1 VSSVAE
7 EVAALR
13 GTRSAT
19 LRDLITH
26 PPFARLLAAM
36 SVSSLGDWVGFLAV
50 TSLVTDLAAGT
61 ATAGFAVA
69 GLMIARTLPAVLLG
83 PLAGAL
89 VDRVDRKRIMI
100 TADLSRGAMYAAM
113 VFLDQLATIY
123 VLSFAIESLSL
134 VWGPA
139 RDASLPN
146 LVPRRQLANANSI
159 ALASTYGTLPLGGI
173 VFAVLVSVND
183 LLVPLLPFLDA
194 HDVGVPLFLDA
205 GTFLFS
211 AAMLSRVTIRTPSTA
226 RVAGPLDFSRIWR
239 DVVDGVRFLR
249 EDSMASA
256 MTAGIVVAF
265 SAVGAVLALG
275 RIFVEGSLDA
285 GSRGW
290 GFIVTSF
297 GIGMGLG
304 MAGANQVARVIQRV
318 SVFPWSMVAA
328 ALSLFVLAA
337 MPNLGFASVMT
348 VWLGAFCGIAWV
360 TGYTLLQENVQD
372 EFRGRTFA
380 SLTVLSR
387 MGLFLS
393 LASFPTLAGIYGSA
407 GARFGLDGV
416 RLALASAGLAV
427 AIAGLQT
434 RRLLKRYRL
443 SRPEPLTLVPKL
455 KRPPATGFFIAFE
468 GVEGA
473 GKGTMIDLAERH
485 LREEGYDVLVTRE
498 PGGTALGERVRSL
511 LLDPGTGTLDARTEA
526 LLFAASRAQTVHS
539 VIRPALAEGKVVLCD
554 RYVDSS
560 LAYQGWGRG
569 LGEQDILTLNVW
581 ATQGLFPD
589 LVILLHLEP
598 ERGLLRS
605 TEAPDRMELEGQ
617 DFHAK
622 VADAYLKI
630 AEEHPERFV
639 VVDADRDPAEVFDA
653 VREAIER
660 ALEREEDIRRPNAV
674 TPAGGTTAEDGPR
687 DGAGGPAADGA
698 DPGAPAGS

>member
-1 VSSVAE
+1 VASVADQ
-7 EVAALR
+7 VAALR

-19 LRDLITH
+19 LRDLVTH

-50 TSLVTDLAAGT
+50 ATLVADLAGGRGA
-61 ATAGFAVA
+61 AFSVA
-69 GLMIARTLPAVLLG
+69 GLMIARTLPAVLFG
-83 PLAGAL
+83 PVAGAL
-89 VDRVDRKRIMI
+89 VDRLDRKRIMI
-100 TADLSRGAMYAAM
+100 TADVARGLMYAAM
-113 VFLDQLATIY
+113 VFIGQLWGIY
-123 VLSFAIESLSL
+123 VLSFAIECLSL

-173 VFAVLVSVND
+173 VFTVLVGLNT
-183 LLVPLLPFLDA
+183 LLSHAIPILAGRDQA
-194 HDVGVPLFLDA
+194 VPLFLDA

-211 AAMLSRVTIRTPSTA
+211 AAMISRVSIPPSPAMITG
-226 RVAGPLDFSRIWR
+226 RLDFSRIWR
-239 DVVDGVRFLR
+239 DVLDGIRFLR
-249 EDSMASA
+249 EDSIASA

-265 SAVGAVLALG
+265 SAVGAVLALAP
-275 RIFVEGSLDA
+275 IFVVQTLGADDA
-285 GSRGW
+285 GW

-297 GIGMGLG
+297 GVGIGLG
-304 MAGANQVARVIQRV
+304 MASANQAARLIDRV
-318 SVFPWSMVAA
+318 SIFPWSLVVAA
-328 ALSLFVLAA
+328 STLLILAA
-337 MPNLGFASVMT
+337 MPNLALAAVLT
-348 VWLGAFCGIAWV
+348 VWLGAFCGLAWV

-393 LASFPTLAGIYGSA
+393 LATFPTLAGVYGTLGA
-407 GARFGLDGV
+407 GPELGN
-416 RLALASAGLAV
+416 RLALASAGVAV
-427 AIAGLQT
+427 ALAGVAT
-434 RRLLKRYRL
+434 WRLLKRFRL

-455 KRPPATGFFIAFE
+455 KRPPASGFFIAFE

-473 GKGTMIDLAERH
+473 GKGTQIGMTERY
-485 LREEGYDVLVTRE
+485 LREAGYDVLVTRE
-498 PGGTALGERVRSL
+498 PGGTEVGERIREL
-511 LLDPGTGTLDARTEA
+511 LLDPRTGLLDARSEA

-539 VIRPALAEGKVVLCD
+539 VIRPALAEGKVVVCD

-569 LGEQDILTLNVW
+569 LGEQDVLTLNVW
-581 ATQGLFPD
+581 GTQGLFPD
-589 LVILLHLEP
+589 LVVLLHLEP
-598 ERGLLRS
+598 EQGLLRS

-617 DFHAK
+617 DFHVK

-639 VVDADRDPAEVFDA
+639 VVDANRPPAEVFDE
-653 VREAIER
+653 VRA
-660 ALEREEDIRRPNAV
+660 ALEKALDERKDGSEGSAPPLGAAPSPEPSDEHRAEEHDE
-674 TPAGGTTAEDGPR
+674 GS
-687 DGAGGPAADGA
+687 GGPQALTAD
-698 DPGAPAGS
+698 

>member
-1 VSSVAE
+1 MASATD

-19 LRDLITH
+19 LKDLFTH
-26 PPFARLLAAM
+26 RPFSRLLAAM

-50 TSLVTDLAAGT
+50 TSLVTELTAGT
-61 ATAGFAVA
+61 TAAGFAVA

-100 TADLSRGAMYAAM
+100 TADIARGLMYAAM
-113 VFLDQLATIY
+113 LFLDQLAAIY

-134 VWGPA
+134 LWGPA

-146 LVPRRQLANANSI
+146 LVPRRQLANANSL

-173 VFAVLVSVND
+173 VFTLLVSVND
-183 LLVPLLPFLDA
+183 LLSPVIPFLEGRDEAVPLL
-194 HDVGVPLFLDA
+194 LDA

-211 AAMLSRVTIRTPSTA
+211 ALMLSRIDIPNPARART
-226 RVAGPLDFSRIWR
+226 AGGLDFSRIWR

-285 GSRGW
+285 GAQGW
-290 GFIVTSF
+290 GFLVTAF
-297 GIGMGLG
+297 GVGMGLG
-304 MAGANQVARVIQRV
+304 MAGANQAARVIQRV
-318 SVFPWSMVAA
+318 SLFPWSIVVAA
-328 ALSLFVLAA
+328 GTLFVLAA
-337 MPNLGFASVMT
+337 MPTLELAAVVT
-348 VWLGAFCGIAWV
+348 VWLGAFCGLAWV
-360 TGYTLLQENVQD
+360 NGYTLLQENVQD

-380 SLTVLSR
+380 SLTILSR

-393 LASFPTLAGIYGSA
+393 LATFPTLAGIYDAAGS
-407 GARFGLDGV
+407 RFELDGV
-416 RLALASAGLAV
+416 RLALATAGLAV
-427 AIAGLQT
+427 AAAGVNT
-434 RRLLKRYRL
+434 WRLLKRYRL

-455 KRPPATGFFIAFE
+455 KRPPSTGFFVAFE
-468 GVEGA
+468 GVEGS
-473 GKGTMIDLAERH
+473 GKGTQIQMAAEH
-485 LREEGYDVLVTRE
+485 LRREGFDVLLTRE
-498 PGGTALGERVRSL
+498 PGGTELGERLRTL
-511 LLDPGTGTLDARTEA
+511 LLDPGSGAVDARTEA
-526 LLFAASRAQTVHS
+526 LLFAASRAQTVQS
-539 VIRPALAEGKVVLCD
+539 VIRPALAEGKVVICD

-569 LGEQDILTLNVW
+569 LGEQDVLTLNVW

-639 VVDADRDPAEVFDA
+639 VIDADRAPAEVADQ
-653 VREAIER
+653 VREALER
-660 ALEREEDIRRPNAV
+660 ALEREEEVARRSTVDGEV
-674 TPAGGTTAEDGPR
+674 TPATGSGGPDSATRDPEDG
-687 DGAGGPAADGA
+687 
-698 DPGAPAGS
+698 